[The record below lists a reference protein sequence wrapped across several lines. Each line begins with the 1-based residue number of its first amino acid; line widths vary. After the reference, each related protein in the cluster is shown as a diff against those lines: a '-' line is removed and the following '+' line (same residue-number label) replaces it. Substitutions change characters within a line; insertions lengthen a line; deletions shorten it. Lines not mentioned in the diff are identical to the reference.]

1 MKEIPVPSASSSLW
15 CGMEP
20 ASSVKPAAPR
30 AAAREGEDSMHAV
43 LREQGIVTVNVQVVS
58 LVAQR
63 WAKAVLCKVMI
74 L

>member
-1 MKEIPVPSASSSLW
+1 
-15 CGMEP
+15 
-20 ASSVKPAAPR
+20 
-30 AAAREGEDSMHAV
+30 MHAV

-63 WAKAVLCKVMI
+63 WVKAVLCKVMI

>member
-1 MKEIPVPSASSSLW
+1 
-15 CGMEP
+15 
-20 ASSVKPAAPR
+20 
-30 AAAREGEDSMHAV
+30 MHAV